1 MQLLTTILGGAVGAA
16 IVTGIFAL
24 IKFKMERKA
33 AKEDKHDDTIDA
45 IEKLNKKLD
54 TLEDKIQVQAVIV
67 SRRAIL
73 RFGDELNHGVKHSKE
88 HFQQILLDIDDYESY
103 CRDHE
108 EFKNSITAHTTDKIK
123 ETYKECDAKHD
134 FL

>member
-33 AKEDKHDDTIDA
+33 AKEDKHDDVLDA
-45 IEKLNKKLD
+45 IKKLD
-54 TLEDKIQVQAVIV
+54 NKV
-67 SRRAIL
+67 SEVEYKVRESTAIIARRAIL
-73 RFGDELNHGVKHSKE
+73 RFGDEIDHGVKHSRE
-88 HFQQILLDIDDYESY
+88 HFQQILLDTDDYGKW
-103 CRDHE
+103 CE
-108 EFKNSITAHTTDKIK
+108 ENPDFKNSITVHTTDKIK
-123 ETYKECDAKHD
+123 ETYKKCEEQHD